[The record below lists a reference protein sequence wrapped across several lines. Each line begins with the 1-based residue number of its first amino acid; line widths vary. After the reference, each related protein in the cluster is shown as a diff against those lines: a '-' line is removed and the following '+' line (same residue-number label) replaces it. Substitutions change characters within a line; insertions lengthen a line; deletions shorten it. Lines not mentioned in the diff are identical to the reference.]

1 VLPVDLTPLLQL
13 GAIGAVLAWFLLQM
27 NPRLERVERA
37 IDLLSRTIL
46 LDIVSR
52 RDADAVVKSQA
63 ESMVRQIDDK
73 YRQRGKGES
82 P

>member
-1 VLPVDLTPLLQL
+1 M
-13 GAIGAVLAWFLLQM
+13 LAWFLLQM

-52 RDADAVVKSQA
+52 GDADSVVKGQA

-82 P
+82 L

>member
-1 VLPVDLTPLLQL
+1 
-13 GAIGAVLAWFLLQM
+13 LAWFLLQM

-52 RDADAVVKSQA
+52 SGTDSVVKGQA

-73 YRQRGKGES
+73 YRQRGKGEPS
-82 P
+82 

>member
-1 VLPVDLTPLLQL
+1 
-13 GAIGAVLAWFLLQM
+13 
-27 NPRLERVERA
+27 VERA